1 MDLTKEEWDRE
12 FEQRSKMGVWGGA
25 LRPIA
30 TNVDLEPVLK
40 FKDEQYKT
48 NQESTVL
55 SNLGTVAGN
64 VLKGAGRG
72 VLGAAK
78 AAIDYNIEQHK
89 KADPNYRPYNDFAT
103 DASDTLQSGVNAL
116 ERTEIKTDSATEKLA
131 YDLLEGAGQLAVQ
144 IALASATGGTT
155 AAAYMATITAGDQ
168 YLELR
173 KQGVDAERAAQA
185 GLINA
190 PMQLALEK
198 IGIGKI
204 MNKLPKGSPLRK
216 RMTDI
221 LVTGI
226 TEGVTEGLQEIPEQ
240 LTNIWAKDK
249 NADVSSVAKAW
260 QGDWQENVKE
270 IGYSGLIGG
279 ILGGGAKGAM
289 HIVDANVRN
298 YVQAKVND
306 AQKEFIA
313 QNIEQIKKNGI
324 NPNDAAVYINAN
336 SDNGTITVEAKDVQ
350 GYMQTATPEKIAKE
364 LGVTVDEVNKAAA
377 AGQDIDINIGN
388 FTAACSTN
396 EGLFEA
402 TKDGMLFNANGELSS
417 RDLAMQG
424 EIARES
430 TLSEREAVEL
440 DNEIEAIVKS
450 AKEAGV
456 AEKQAEDLGLIIE
469 SRAMIANP
477 ENPAEWLRKN
487 KLRFENAGKAG
498 KNKGGWLQ
506 SVGEH
511 AKSANKEQ
519 LKAAKEMAAN
529 GADEKEIYK
538 KTGWHRGVDGKWR
551 FEIPDN
557 IDGIDIDVLQSQG
570 DEGISL
576 QDLYHNDALFAAYPE
591 LKNVNIFKETMEGNI
606 LGYANGNEN
615 KIALRK
621 EIVEIRALKNFADFM
636 GRVKSDIESSNVEDK
651 EAIVSLIDKAVANP
665 SAVTDADIKT
675 ISSAISDQFYND
687 NIKSIDLDSLLFG
700 AEPGDEAPETKAKE
714 TFDYI
719 KNYVENIEQSRNKL
733 KRKFGEVLTHEIQ
746 HIIQAQEGF
755 AKGGNQRSVRKNLD
769 EAGVGYNPE
778 LKDLDLYWNLA
789 GEQEARRTGTLA
801 QMQSEM
807 RRLKEQESPDAKKIE
822 ELQNKIDELVLGTND
837 KDSAIVYFGD
847 KPVVSYSEEGTVEK
861 GQVAP
866 QDDGS
871 YIVSLFK
878 GADASTVIHETG
890 HYFVDTLVEEA
901 LANPDNKQLN
911 NDARILLEYA
921 GTNLEAWRNG
931 DVDSKRPAHEI
942 LANAFETY
950 IMDGKA
956 PSTKLRKALSRFSN
970 WLKNI
975 YSRIMRSEY
984 AKDINDDVRGV
995 FDRMLAPQEEIDAMA
1010 KMEGHFQSL
1019 PKELTGKLSD
1029 ASKESLKTKIL
1040 KAREKAVDILT
1051 KKYMENFSAERREAI
1066 KKYKEEV
1073 TPAVR
1078 EEVEKIQAI
1087 QAKEAVAEAFGK
1099 QREKG
1104 KESYFSKANPVT
1116 VARKY
1121 KHAIGSVLPN
1131 YADELKW
1138 VQQDIE
1144 HMIGDTAMALESDVQ
1159 DYKDLQ
1165 PYWVDAKTKEVVD
1178 VSNMDNKELL
1188 EKEKAGTLE
1197 KHTADT
1203 EHGWISIFKKENG
1216 RVPNKADI
1224 EKLAV
1229 DYECGIDTYNMGAE
1243 VNLPP
1248 LKAEQQSVYDDNK
1261 KKLDNLLKQR
1271 EELKTNKDLKYLV
1284 DMAKRSAL
1292 SDEERTV
1299 FDVVADKLGYDSG
1312 DAMATAI
1319 LKAPTKER
1327 LVRERVNDLVHEKF
1341 PDYAQDR
1348 KLAEKLTREA
1358 IYNEESAELLALENV
1373 IIQDALLKEAG
1384 KDRAKKYS
1392 QIEAKI
1398 MKNSAEIM
1406 AEETIRSMNIGEAVR
1421 SRRFMIAERRAAA
1434 NAKKAAKKGNI
1445 EEALQFK
1452 RQQLLNHA
1460 LARKSVQLAKEFA
1473 AAQRFVKKQLR
1484 IKKTKANWE
1493 NEKHFVQ
1500 TCALLERMGL
1510 TRKDYDP
1517 SVRTQT
1523 LREYVEEMKTNM
1535 SEDGDESFVTIDIAD
1550 WLLDENIRLENAG
1563 ALNIDQFRDVVNALK
1578 NIRAVAKQERK
1589 MNVIAAQQKTE
1600 DVENLLLQQLDE
1612 MEDVY
1617 NPRVGQDERKGFLK
1631 RTADKVRIYRESSYS
1646 ADSMYLALDG
1656 WKDGGVFQKMI
1667 YSTINVAAN
1676 KRYVLTQKYQ
1686 TDYAEAYN
1694 KWCPDNATK
1703 KKYSEFV
1710 AYEELGDG
1718 TEGSTGSID
1727 RHTMVSMLAN
1737 FGSKSNIER
1746 LCETPPIGLENC
1758 QLWVKESD
1766 MISRK
1771 EALAMTRDNIANF
1784 LSKHITKEDIEF
1796 AQARINAAS
1805 QFWEALQQV
1814 EINTRGFSPKKV
1826 DAESTLFKLADGTE
1840 VLFEGGYLPLRK
1852 DTRLASVSGQEED
1865 GPLNQNERQGRNYYT
1880 NTGSSKSRTH
1890 AKYAVSLA
1898 PGAEMKAVEDT
1909 INDICFREIAIDL
1922 RKILRNKDI
1931 MEAMTR
1937 KMGQNFVK
1945 LFKEHIEAS
1954 INPDSMLN
1962 TAVAEDLL
1970 SKAADW
1976 LRRAAVATSIM
1987 GSLKIS
1993 IQNYSNIVLYG
2004 NSVDGFT
2011 HADTLVALFNG
2022 VKNFNNWNDI
2032 NEVCNK
2038 SAFMR
2043 ERMETVDFTMRE
2055 IKNRND
2061 LSTIEKEAARW
2072 GGNMLAYTDMMTA
2085 KPVFY
2090 HAYCKKVHEGA
2101 TEQEAIDFAETV
2113 VRRTLGSSRVH
2124 DVSSMQR
2131 GSSMMRLFVM
2141 FQGFFN
2147 TQFNQWER
2155 EAHVVANKWR
2165 AGQKKD
2171 AIMRVTSFA
2180 ASKWFLCCVLN
2191 IALGFENPFKDED
2204 DDDEKLSKLNQEL
2217 LKYPL
2222 SLGGWVGGFANAG
2235 MQYALGINK
2244 NNYSITPSENIL
2256 KTLLGSFNHAGKVMR
2271 GEKEVFTQETAEVTA
2286 NTAAVL
2292 FKMPKAPFTII
2303 FNMVDIANDEM
2314 DFELRDLLG
2323 RRPKAER
2330 KHEY

>member
-168 YLELR
+168 YLDLR

-204 MNKLPKGSPLRK
+204 MNKLPKDSPLRK

-249 NADVSSVAKAW
+249 NADVASVAKAW

-469 SRAMIANP
+469 SRAMVANP
-477 ENPAEWLRKN
+477 SNPAEWLKKN
-487 KLRFENAGKAG
+487 RLRFQNAGKVNSG
-498 KNKGGWLQ
+498 MGWLQ
-506 SVGEH
+506 TSKNTVYPKLGEETLH
-511 AKSANKEQ
+511 EDIAAWERIIDNKDKLNINRNIRIMNTPISFELAGIERLPIKINPKRFSHILGKHKDGMTDKQ
-519 LKAAKEMAAN
+519 LKALPKALTDPLFIAQSKNNLLVALDLPDKN
-529 GADEKEIYK
+529 GTSVISFFSISKKEINQKTAHFLLTAYGKDSAYGGNSGNVGTDYK
-538 KTGWHRGVDGKWR
+538 WFLDNFINKPERIKYINKEKTAQWLATGGLKVPKSYGDHRR
-551 FEIPDN
+551 FLDSSIATER
-557 IDGIDIDVLQSQG
+557 
-570 DEGISL
+570 
-576 QDLYHNDALFAAYPE
+576 DLVKRKLEYPE
-591 LKNVNIFKETMEGNI
+591 LYQKQGEKTKGAI
-606 LGYANGNEN
+606 L
-615 KIALRK
+615 
-621 EIVEIRALKNFADFM
+621 
-636 GRVKSDIESSNVEDK
+636 
-651 EAIVSLIDKAVANP
+651 P
-665 SAVTDADIKT
+665 
-675 ISSAISDQFYND
+675 
-687 NIKSIDLDSLLFG
+687 
-700 AEPGDEAPETKAKE
+700 
-714 TFDYI
+714 
-719 KNYVENIEQSRNKL
+719 
-733 KRKFGEVLTHEIQ
+733 
-746 HIIQAQEGF
+746 
-755 AKGGNQRSVRKNLD
+755 
-769 EAGVGYNPE
+769 
-778 LKDLDLYWNLA
+778 
-789 GEQEARRTGTLA
+789 
-801 QMQSEM
+801 
-807 RRLKEQESPDAKKIE
+807 
-822 ELQNKIDELVLGTND
+822 
-837 KDSAIVYFGD
+837 
-847 KPVVSYSEEGTVEK
+847 
-861 GQVAP
+861 QV
-866 QDDGS
+866 DGS
-871 YIVSLFK
+871 YIISLFK
-878 GADASTVIHETG
+878 HADASTVIHETG

-950 IMDGKA
+950 VMDGKA

-1019 PKELTGKLSD
+1019 PKEITGKLSD

-1319 LKAPTKER
+1319 LKAPMKER

-1600 DVENLLLQQLDE
+1600 DVENLLLQQLNE

-1766 MISRK
+1766 MISRE

-2061 LSTIEKEAARW
+2061 LSAIEKEAARW

-2235 MQYALGINK
+2235 MQYALGISK

-2256 KTLLGSFNHAGKVMR
+2256 KILLGSFNHAGKVMR
-2271 GEKEVFTQETAEVTA
+2271 GEEEVFAQETAEVTA

-2292 FKMPKAPFTII
+2292 FKMPKAPFNII

>member
-55 SNLGTVAGN
+55 SNIGTVAGN

-168 YLELR
+168 YLDLR

-204 MNKLPKGSPLRK
+204 MNKLPEGSPLRK

-324 NPNDAAVYINAN
+324 DPNDAAVYINAN

-350 GYMQTATPEKIAKE
+350 GYMQTANPEKIAKE

-440 DNEIEAIVKS
+440 DNEIETIVKS

-469 SRAMIANP
+469 SRAMVANP
-477 ENPAEWLRKN
+477 SNPAEWLKKN
-487 KLRFENAGKAG
+487 RLRFENAGKKPA
-498 KNKGGWLQ
+498 NNGWLQ
-506 SVGEH
+506 
-511 AKSANKEQ
+511 
-519 LKAAKEMAAN
+519 AAAFVNEYKNTESFM
-529 GADEKEIYK
+529 KEIASLDKNEFNKRSYK
-538 KTGWHRGVDGKWR
+538 YKHKNGGTYEVLSTNFGHVKNGTHNLTPEQWDDILTNLDDINSIEEARISDAKGLHGGTIVFQKVKGTLGTYGVITEYSTSGRVFVTTAGMDGG
-551 FEIPDN
+551 P
-557 IDGIDIDVLQSQG
+557 
-570 DEGISL
+570 
-576 QDLYHNDALFAAYPE
+576 
-591 LKNVNIFKETMEGNI
+591 NVNVNNWAKKVRGSQI
-606 LGYANGNEN
+606 LQQ
-615 KIALRK
+615 K
-621 EIVEIRALKNFADFM
+621 ALKLTA
-636 GRVKSDIESSNVEDK
+636 GKVGQSSYTKILQERLGIVKR
-651 EAIVSLIDKAVANP
+651 
-665 SAVTDADIKT
+665 
-675 ISSAISDQFYND
+675 FY
-687 NIKSIDLDSLLFG
+687 KQL
-700 AEPGDEAPETKAKE
+700 
-714 TFDYI
+714 
-719 KNYVENIEQSRNKL
+719 
-733 KRKFGEVLTHEIQ
+733 
-746 HIIQAQEGF
+746 
-755 AKGGNQRSVRKNLD
+755 
-769 EAGVGYNPE
+769 
-778 LKDLDLYWNLA
+778 
-789 GEQEARRTGTLA
+789 
-801 QMQSEM
+801 
-807 RRLKEQESPDAKKIE
+807 
-822 ELQNKIDELVLGTND
+822 
-837 KDSAIVYFGD
+837 
-847 KPVVSYSEEGTVEK
+847 EK
-861 GQVAP
+861 GQIAP
-866 QDDGS
+866 QVDGS
-871 YIVSLFK
+871 YIISLFK
-878 GADASTVIHETG
+878 HADASTVIHETG

-1019 PKELTGKLSD
+1019 PKEITGKLSD

-1051 KKYMENFSAERREAI
+1051 KKYMENFRTERREAI

-1078 EEVEKIQAI
+1078 ENVEQIQAI

-1099 QREKG
+1099 QSEKG
-1104 KESYFSKANPVT
+1104 KEPYFSKANPVT

-1460 LARKSVQLAKEFA
+1460 LTRKSVQLAKEFA

-1600 DVENLLLQQLDE
+1600 DVENLLLQQLNE

-1758 QLWVKESD
+1758 QLWVKEND
-1766 MISRK
+1766 MISRE

-2011 HADTLVALFNG
+2011 HADALVALFNG

-2256 KTLLGSFNHAGKVMR
+2256 KILLGSFTHAGKVMR
-2271 GEKEVFTQETAEVTA
+2271 GEEEVFAQETAEVTA

-2292 FKMPKAPFTII
+2292 FKMPKAPFNII

>member
-168 YLELR
+168 YLDLR
-173 KQGVDAERAAQA
+173 KQGVDAERATQA

-204 MNKLPKGSPLRK
+204 MNKLPKDSPLRK

-249 NADVSSVAKAW
+249 NADVASVAKAW

-324 NPNDAAVYINAN
+324 DPNDAAVYINAN

-350 GYMQTATPEKIAKE
+350 GYMQTANPEKIAKE

-440 DNEIEAIVKS
+440 DNEIETIVKS

-469 SRAMIANP
+469 SRAMVANP
-477 ENPAEWLRKN
+477 SNPAEWLKKN
-487 KLRFENAGKAG
+487 RLRFENAGKKPA
-498 KNKGGWLQ
+498 NNGWLQ
-506 SVGEH
+506 
-511 AKSANKEQ
+511 
-519 LKAAKEMAAN
+519 AAAFVNEYKNTESFM
-529 GADEKEIYK
+529 KEIASLDKNEFNKRSYK
-538 KTGWHRGVDGKWR
+538 YKHKNGGTYEVLSTNFGHVKNGTHNLTPEQWDDILTNLDDINSIEEARISDAKGLHGGTIVFQKVKGTLGTYGVITEYSTSGRVFVTTAGMDGG
-551 FEIPDN
+551 P
-557 IDGIDIDVLQSQG
+557 
-570 DEGISL
+570 
-576 QDLYHNDALFAAYPE
+576 
-591 LKNVNIFKETMEGNI
+591 NVNVNNWAKKVRGSQI
-606 LGYANGNEN
+606 LQQ
-615 KIALRK
+615 K
-621 EIVEIRALKNFADFM
+621 ALKLTA
-636 GRVKSDIESSNVEDK
+636 GKVGQSSYTKILQERLGIVKR
-651 EAIVSLIDKAVANP
+651 
-665 SAVTDADIKT
+665 
-675 ISSAISDQFYND
+675 FY
-687 NIKSIDLDSLLFG
+687 KQL
-700 AEPGDEAPETKAKE
+700 
-714 TFDYI
+714 
-719 KNYVENIEQSRNKL
+719 
-733 KRKFGEVLTHEIQ
+733 
-746 HIIQAQEGF
+746 
-755 AKGGNQRSVRKNLD
+755 
-769 EAGVGYNPE
+769 
-778 LKDLDLYWNLA
+778 
-789 GEQEARRTGTLA
+789 
-801 QMQSEM
+801 
-807 RRLKEQESPDAKKIE
+807 
-822 ELQNKIDELVLGTND
+822 
-837 KDSAIVYFGD
+837 
-847 KPVVSYSEEGTVEK
+847 EK
-861 GQVAP
+861 GQIAP
-866 QDDGS
+866 QVDGS
-871 YIVSLFK
+871 YIISLFK
-878 GADASTVIHETG
+878 HADASTVIHETG

-950 IMDGKA
+950 VMDGKA

-1019 PKELTGKLSD
+1019 PKEITGKLSD

-1051 KKYMENFSAERREAI
+1051 KKYMENFRTERREAI

-1078 EEVEKIQAI
+1078 ENVEQIQAI

-1099 QREKG
+1099 QSEKG
-1104 KESYFSKANPVT
+1104 KEPYFSKANPVT

-1243 VNLPP
+1243 VDLPP

-1284 DMAKRSAL
+1284 DMAKLSAL

-1523 LREYVEEMKTNM
+1523 LREYVEEMKANM

-1578 NIRAVAKQERK
+1578 NLRAVAKQERK

-1600 DVENLLLQQLDE
+1600 DVENLLLQQLNE

-1758 QLWVKESD
+1758 QLWVKEND
-1766 MISRK
+1766 MISRE

-1954 INPDSMLN
+1954 IDPDSMLN

-1970 SKAADW
+1970 SKTADW

-2235 MQYALGINK
+2235 MQYALGISK

-2256 KTLLGSFNHAGKVMR
+2256 KILLDSFNHAGKVMR
-2271 GEKEVFTQETAEVTA
+2271 GEEEVFAQETAEVTA

-2292 FKMPKAPFTII
+2292 FKMPKAPFNII

>member
-168 YLELR
+168 YLDLR

-204 MNKLPKGSPLRK
+204 MNKLPEGSPLRK

-324 NPNDAAVYINAN
+324 DPNDAAVYINAN

-350 GYMQTATPEKIAKE
+350 GYMQTANPEKIAKE

-469 SRAMIANP
+469 SRAMVANP
-477 ENPAEWLRKN
+477 SNPAEWLKKN
-487 KLRFENAGKAG
+487 RLRFENAGKKPA
-498 KNKGGWLQ
+498 NNGWLQ
-506 SVGEH
+506 
-511 AKSANKEQ
+511 
-519 LKAAKEMAAN
+519 AAAFVNEYKNTESFM
-529 GADEKEIYK
+529 KEIASLDKNEFNKRSYK
-538 KTGWHRGVDGKWR
+538 YKHKNGGTYEVLSTNFGHVKNGTHNLTPEQWDDILTNLDDINSIEEARISDAKGLHGGTIVFQKVKGTLGTYGVITEYSTSGRVFVTTAGMDGG
-551 FEIPDN
+551 P
-557 IDGIDIDVLQSQG
+557 
-570 DEGISL
+570 
-576 QDLYHNDALFAAYPE
+576 
-591 LKNVNIFKETMEGNI
+591 NVNVNNWAKKVRGSQI
-606 LGYANGNEN
+606 LQQ
-615 KIALRK
+615 K
-621 EIVEIRALKNFADFM
+621 ALKLTA
-636 GRVKSDIESSNVEDK
+636 GKVGQSSYTKILQERLGIVKR
-651 EAIVSLIDKAVANP
+651 
-665 SAVTDADIKT
+665 
-675 ISSAISDQFYND
+675 FY
-687 NIKSIDLDSLLFG
+687 KQL
-700 AEPGDEAPETKAKE
+700 
-714 TFDYI
+714 
-719 KNYVENIEQSRNKL
+719 
-733 KRKFGEVLTHEIQ
+733 
-746 HIIQAQEGF
+746 
-755 AKGGNQRSVRKNLD
+755 
-769 EAGVGYNPE
+769 
-778 LKDLDLYWNLA
+778 
-789 GEQEARRTGTLA
+789 
-801 QMQSEM
+801 
-807 RRLKEQESPDAKKIE
+807 
-822 ELQNKIDELVLGTND
+822 
-837 KDSAIVYFGD
+837 
-847 KPVVSYSEEGTVEK
+847 EK
-861 GQVAP
+861 GQIAP
-866 QDDGS
+866 QVDGS
-871 YIVSLFK
+871 YIISLFK
-878 GADASTVIHETG
+878 HADASTVIHETG

-1019 PKELTGKLSD
+1019 PKEITGKLSD

-1144 HMIGDTAMALESDVQ
+1144 HMIGDTAMALESEVQ

-1243 VNLPP
+1243 IDLPP

-1271 EELKTNKDLKYLV
+1271 KELKTNKDLKYLV

-1460 LARKSVQLAKEFA
+1460 LTRKSVQLAKEFA

-2061 LSTIEKEAARW
+2061 LSAIEKEAARW

-2222 SLGGWVGGFANAG
+2222 SLGGWAGGFANAG

-2256 KTLLGSFNHAGKVMR
+2256 KILLGSFTHAGKVIR
-2271 GEKEVFTQETAEVTA
+2271 GEEEVFAQETAEVTA

-2292 FKMPKAPFTII
+2292 FKMPKAPFNII

>member
-168 YLELR
+168 YLDLR

-204 MNKLPKGSPLRK
+204 MNKLPKDSPLRK

-440 DNEIEAIVKS
+440 DNEIETIVKS

-469 SRAMIANP
+469 SRAMVANP
-477 ENPAEWLRKN
+477 SNPAEWLKKN
-487 KLRFENAGKAG
+487 RLRFENAGKKPA
-498 KNKGGWLQ
+498 NNGWLQ
-506 SVGEH
+506 
-511 AKSANKEQ
+511 
-519 LKAAKEMAAN
+519 AAAFVNEYKNTESFM
-529 GADEKEIYK
+529 KEIASLDKNEFNKRSYK
-538 KTGWHRGVDGKWR
+538 YKHKNGGTYEVLSTNFGHVKNGTHNLTPEQWDDILTNLDDINSIEEARISDAKGLHGGTIVFQKVKGTLGTYGVITEYSTSGRVFVTTAGMDGG
-551 FEIPDN
+551 P
-557 IDGIDIDVLQSQG
+557 
-570 DEGISL
+570 
-576 QDLYHNDALFAAYPE
+576 
-591 LKNVNIFKETMEGNI
+591 NVNINNWAKKVRGSQI
-606 LGYANGNEN
+606 LQQ
-615 KIALRK
+615 K
-621 EIVEIRALKNFADFM
+621 ALKLTA
-636 GRVKSDIESSNVEDK
+636 GKVGQSSYTKILQERLGIVKR
-651 EAIVSLIDKAVANP
+651 
-665 SAVTDADIKT
+665 
-675 ISSAISDQFYND
+675 FY
-687 NIKSIDLDSLLFG
+687 KQL
-700 AEPGDEAPETKAKE
+700 
-714 TFDYI
+714 
-719 KNYVENIEQSRNKL
+719 
-733 KRKFGEVLTHEIQ
+733 
-746 HIIQAQEGF
+746 
-755 AKGGNQRSVRKNLD
+755 
-769 EAGVGYNPE
+769 
-778 LKDLDLYWNLA
+778 
-789 GEQEARRTGTLA
+789 
-801 QMQSEM
+801 
-807 RRLKEQESPDAKKIE
+807 
-822 ELQNKIDELVLGTND
+822 
-837 KDSAIVYFGD
+837 
-847 KPVVSYSEEGTVEK
+847 EK
-861 GQVAP
+861 GQIAP
-866 QDDGS
+866 QVDGS
-871 YIVSLFK
+871 YIISLFK
-878 GADASTVIHETG
+878 HADASTVIHETG

-950 IMDGKA
+950 VMDGKA

-1019 PKELTGKLSD
+1019 PKEITGKLSD

-1051 KKYMENFSAERREAI
+1051 KKYMENFRAERREAI

-1078 EEVEKIQAI
+1078 ENVEQIQAI

-1243 VNLPP
+1243 VDLPP

-1452 RQQLLNHA
+1452 RQQLFNHA

-1523 LREYVEEMKTNM
+1523 LREYVEEMKANM

-1600 DVENLLLQQLDE
+1600 DVENLLLQQLNE

-2256 KTLLGSFNHAGKVMR
+2256 KILLGSFNHAGKVMR
-2271 GEKEVFTQETAEVTA
+2271 GEEEVFAQETAEVTA

-2292 FKMPKAPFTII
+2292 FKMPKAPFNII

>member
-249 NADVSSVAKAW
+249 NADVASVAKAW

-324 NPNDAAVYINAN
+324 DPNDAAVYINAN

-440 DNEIEAIVKS
+440 DNEIETIVKS

-469 SRAMIANP
+469 SRAMVANP
-477 ENPAEWLRKN
+477 SNPAEWLKKN
-487 KLRFENAGKAG
+487 RLRFENAGKKPA
-498 KNKGGWLQ
+498 NNGWLQ
-506 SVGEH
+506 
-511 AKSANKEQ
+511 
-519 LKAAKEMAAN
+519 AAAFVNEYKNTESFM
-529 GADEKEIYK
+529 KEIASLDKNEFNKRSYK
-538 KTGWHRGVDGKWR
+538 YKHKNGGTYEVLSTNFGHVKNGTHNLTPEQWDDILTNLDDINSIEEARISDAKGLHGGTIVFQKVKGTLGTYGVITEYSTSGRVFVTTAGMDGG
-551 FEIPDN
+551 P
-557 IDGIDIDVLQSQG
+557 
-570 DEGISL
+570 
-576 QDLYHNDALFAAYPE
+576 
-591 LKNVNIFKETMEGNI
+591 NVNVNNWAKKVRGSQI
-606 LGYANGNEN
+606 LQQ
-615 KIALRK
+615 K
-621 EIVEIRALKNFADFM
+621 ALKLTA
-636 GRVKSDIESSNVEDK
+636 GKVGQSSYTKILQERLGIVKR
-651 EAIVSLIDKAVANP
+651 
-665 SAVTDADIKT
+665 
-675 ISSAISDQFYND
+675 FY
-687 NIKSIDLDSLLFG
+687 KQL
-700 AEPGDEAPETKAKE
+700 
-714 TFDYI
+714 
-719 KNYVENIEQSRNKL
+719 
-733 KRKFGEVLTHEIQ
+733 
-746 HIIQAQEGF
+746 
-755 AKGGNQRSVRKNLD
+755 
-769 EAGVGYNPE
+769 
-778 LKDLDLYWNLA
+778 
-789 GEQEARRTGTLA
+789 
-801 QMQSEM
+801 
-807 RRLKEQESPDAKKIE
+807 
-822 ELQNKIDELVLGTND
+822 
-837 KDSAIVYFGD
+837 
-847 KPVVSYSEEGTVEK
+847 EK
-861 GQVAP
+861 GQIAP
-866 QDDGS
+866 QVDGS
-871 YIVSLFK
+871 YIISLFK
-878 GADASTVIHETG
+878 HADASTVIHEMG

-1019 PKELTGKLSD
+1019 PKEITGKLSD

-1144 HMIGDTAMALESDVQ
+1144 HMIGDTAMALESEVQ

-1243 VNLPP
+1243 VDLPP

-1271 EELKTNKDLKYLV
+1271 KELKTNKDLKYLV

-1970 SKAADW
+1970 SKTADW

-2256 KTLLGSFNHAGKVMR
+2256 KILLGSFNHAGKVMR
-2271 GEKEVFTQETAEVTA
+2271 GEEEVFAQEMAEVTA

-2292 FKMPKAPFTII
+2292 FKMPKAPFNII

>member
-168 YLELR
+168 YLDLR
-173 KQGVDAERAAQA
+173 KQGVDAERATQA

-204 MNKLPKGSPLRK
+204 MNKLPKDSPLRK

-249 NADVSSVAKAW
+249 NADVASVAKAW

-324 NPNDAAVYINAN
+324 DPNDAAVYINAN

-350 GYMQTATPEKIAKE
+350 GYMQTANPEKIAKE

-440 DNEIEAIVKS
+440 DNEIETIVKS

-469 SRAMIANP
+469 SRAMVANP
-477 ENPAEWLRKN
+477 SNPAEWLKKN
-487 KLRFENAGKAG
+487 RLRFENAGKKPA
-498 KNKGGWLQ
+498 NNGWLQ
-506 SVGEH
+506 
-511 AKSANKEQ
+511 
-519 LKAAKEMAAN
+519 AAAFVNEYKNTESFM
-529 GADEKEIYK
+529 KEIASLDKNEFNKRSYK
-538 KTGWHRGVDGKWR
+538 YKHKNGGTYEVLSTNFGHVKNGTHNLTPEQWDDILTNLDDINSIEEARISDAKGLHGGTIVFQKVKGTLGTYGVITEYSTSGRVFVTTAGMDGG
-551 FEIPDN
+551 P
-557 IDGIDIDVLQSQG
+557 
-570 DEGISL
+570 
-576 QDLYHNDALFAAYPE
+576 
-591 LKNVNIFKETMEGNI
+591 NVNVNNWAKKVRGSQI
-606 LGYANGNEN
+606 LQQ
-615 KIALRK
+615 K
-621 EIVEIRALKNFADFM
+621 ALKLTA
-636 GRVKSDIESSNVEDK
+636 GKVGQSSYTKILQERLGIVKR
-651 EAIVSLIDKAVANP
+651 
-665 SAVTDADIKT
+665 
-675 ISSAISDQFYND
+675 FY
-687 NIKSIDLDSLLFG
+687 KQL
-700 AEPGDEAPETKAKE
+700 
-714 TFDYI
+714 
-719 KNYVENIEQSRNKL
+719 
-733 KRKFGEVLTHEIQ
+733 
-746 HIIQAQEGF
+746 
-755 AKGGNQRSVRKNLD
+755 
-769 EAGVGYNPE
+769 
-778 LKDLDLYWNLA
+778 
-789 GEQEARRTGTLA
+789 
-801 QMQSEM
+801 
-807 RRLKEQESPDAKKIE
+807 
-822 ELQNKIDELVLGTND
+822 
-837 KDSAIVYFGD
+837 
-847 KPVVSYSEEGTVEK
+847 EK
-861 GQVAP
+861 GQIAP
-866 QDDGS
+866 QVDGS
-871 YIVSLFK
+871 YIISLFK
-878 GADASTVIHETG
+878 HADASTVIHETG

-1019 PKELTGKLSD
+1019 PKEITGKLSD

-1051 KKYMENFSAERREAI
+1051 KKYMENFRTERRETI

-1078 EEVEKIQAI
+1078 ENVEQIQAI

-1099 QREKG
+1099 QSEKG
-1104 KESYFSKANPVT
+1104 KEPYFSKANPVT

-1243 VNLPP
+1243 VDLPP

-1319 LKAPTKER
+1319 LKAPMKER

-1523 LREYVEEMKTNM
+1523 LREYVEEMKANM

-1600 DVENLLLQQLDE
+1600 DVENLLLQQLNE

-1758 QLWVKESD
+1758 QLWVKEND
-1766 MISRK
+1766 MISRE

-2235 MQYALGINK
+2235 MQYALGISK

-2256 KTLLGSFNHAGKVMR
+2256 KILLGSFNHAGKVMR
-2271 GEKEVFTQETAEVTA
+2271 GEEEVFAQETAEVTA

-2292 FKMPKAPFTII
+2292 FKMPKAPFNII

-2323 RRPKAER
+2323 RRPKTER

>member
-168 YLELR
+168 YLDLR
-173 KQGVDAERAAQA
+173 KQGVDAERATQA

-204 MNKLPKGSPLRK
+204 MNKLPKDSPLRK

-249 NADVSSVAKAW
+249 NADVASVAKAW

-324 NPNDAAVYINAN
+324 DPNDAAVYINAN

-350 GYMQTATPEKIAKE
+350 GYMQTANPEKIAKE

-440 DNEIEAIVKS
+440 DNEIETIVKS

-469 SRAMIANP
+469 SRAMVANP
-477 ENPAEWLRKN
+477 SNPAEWLKKN
-487 KLRFENAGKAG
+487 RLRFENAGKKPA
-498 KNKGGWLQ
+498 NNGWLQ
-506 SVGEH
+506 
-511 AKSANKEQ
+511 
-519 LKAAKEMAAN
+519 AAAFVNEYKNTESFM
-529 GADEKEIYK
+529 KEIASLDKNEFNKRSYK
-538 KTGWHRGVDGKWR
+538 YKHKNGGTYEVLSTNFGHVKNGTHNLTPEQWDDILTNLDDINSIEEARISDAKGLHGGTIVFQKVKGTLGTYGVITEYSTSGRVFVTTAGMDGG
-551 FEIPDN
+551 P
-557 IDGIDIDVLQSQG
+557 
-570 DEGISL
+570 
-576 QDLYHNDALFAAYPE
+576 
-591 LKNVNIFKETMEGNI
+591 NVNVNNWAKKVRGSQI
-606 LGYANGNEN
+606 LQQ
-615 KIALRK
+615 K
-621 EIVEIRALKNFADFM
+621 ALKLTA
-636 GRVKSDIESSNVEDK
+636 GKVGQSSYTKILQERLGIVKR
-651 EAIVSLIDKAVANP
+651 
-665 SAVTDADIKT
+665 
-675 ISSAISDQFYND
+675 FY
-687 NIKSIDLDSLLFG
+687 KQL
-700 AEPGDEAPETKAKE
+700 
-714 TFDYI
+714 
-719 KNYVENIEQSRNKL
+719 
-733 KRKFGEVLTHEIQ
+733 
-746 HIIQAQEGF
+746 
-755 AKGGNQRSVRKNLD
+755 
-769 EAGVGYNPE
+769 
-778 LKDLDLYWNLA
+778 
-789 GEQEARRTGTLA
+789 
-801 QMQSEM
+801 
-807 RRLKEQESPDAKKIE
+807 
-822 ELQNKIDELVLGTND
+822 
-837 KDSAIVYFGD
+837 
-847 KPVVSYSEEGTVEK
+847 EK
-861 GQVAP
+861 GQIAP
-866 QDDGS
+866 QVDGS
-871 YIVSLFK
+871 YIISLFK
-878 GADASTVIHETG
+878 HADASTVIHETG

-1019 PKELTGKLSD
+1019 PKEITGKLSD

-1051 KKYMENFSAERREAI
+1051 KKYMENFRTERRETI

-1078 EEVEKIQAI
+1078 ENVEQIQAI

-1099 QREKG
+1099 QSEKG
-1104 KESYFSKANPVT
+1104 KEPYFSKANPVT

-1121 KHAIGSVLPN
+1121 KHTIGSVLPN

-1319 LKAPTKER
+1319 LKAPMKER

-1600 DVENLLLQQLDE
+1600 DVENLLLQQLNE

-1766 MISRK
+1766 MISRE
-1771 EALAMTRDNIANF
+1771 EALATTRDNIANF

-2061 LSTIEKEAARW
+2061 LSAIEKEAARW

-2235 MQYALGINK
+2235 MQYALGISK

-2256 KTLLGSFNHAGKVMR
+2256 KILLGSFNHAGKVMR
-2271 GEKEVFTQETAEVTA
+2271 GEEEVFAQETAEVTT
-2286 NTAAVL
+2286 NTATVL
-2292 FKMPKAPFTII
+2292 FKMPKAPFNII

>member
-168 YLELR
+168 YLDLR
-173 KQGVDAERAAQA
+173 KQGVDAERATQA

-204 MNKLPKGSPLRK
+204 MNKLPKDSPLRK

-324 NPNDAAVYINAN
+324 DPNDAAVYINAN

-350 GYMQTATPEKIAKE
+350 GYMQTANPEKIAKE

-440 DNEIEAIVKS
+440 DNEIETIVKS

-469 SRAMIANP
+469 SRAMVANP
-477 ENPAEWLRKN
+477 SNPAEWLKKN
-487 KLRFENAGKAG
+487 RLRFENAGKKSA
-498 KNKGGWLQ
+498 NNGWLQ
-506 SVGEH
+506 
-511 AKSANKEQ
+511 
-519 LKAAKEMAAN
+519 AAAFVNEYKNTESFM
-529 GADEKEIYK
+529 KEIASLDKNEFNKRSYK
-538 KTGWHRGVDGKWR
+538 YKHKNGGTYEVLSTNFGHVKNGTHNLTPEQWDDILTNLDDINSIEEARISDAKGLHGGTIVFQKVKGTLGTYGVITEYSTSGRVFVTTAGMDGG
-551 FEIPDN
+551 P
-557 IDGIDIDVLQSQG
+557 
-570 DEGISL
+570 
-576 QDLYHNDALFAAYPE
+576 
-591 LKNVNIFKETMEGNI
+591 NVNVNNWAKKVRGSQI
-606 LGYANGNEN
+606 LQQ
-615 KIALRK
+615 K
-621 EIVEIRALKNFADFM
+621 ALKLTA
-636 GRVKSDIESSNVEDK
+636 GKVGQSSYTKILQERLGIVKR
-651 EAIVSLIDKAVANP
+651 
-665 SAVTDADIKT
+665 
-675 ISSAISDQFYND
+675 FY
-687 NIKSIDLDSLLFG
+687 KQL
-700 AEPGDEAPETKAKE
+700 
-714 TFDYI
+714 
-719 KNYVENIEQSRNKL
+719 
-733 KRKFGEVLTHEIQ
+733 
-746 HIIQAQEGF
+746 
-755 AKGGNQRSVRKNLD
+755 
-769 EAGVGYNPE
+769 
-778 LKDLDLYWNLA
+778 
-789 GEQEARRTGTLA
+789 
-801 QMQSEM
+801 
-807 RRLKEQESPDAKKIE
+807 
-822 ELQNKIDELVLGTND
+822 
-837 KDSAIVYFGD
+837 
-847 KPVVSYSEEGTVEK
+847 EK
-861 GQVAP
+861 GQIAP
-866 QDDGS
+866 QVDGS
-871 YIVSLFK
+871 YIISLFK
-878 GADASTVIHETG
+878 HADASTVIHETG

-1019 PKELTGKLSD
+1019 PKEITGKLSD

-1051 KKYMENFSAERREAI
+1051 KKYMENFRAERREAI

-1078 EEVEKIQAI
+1078 ENVEQIQAI

-1099 QREKG
+1099 QSEKG
-1104 KESYFSKANPVT
+1104 KEPYFSKANPVT

-1248 LKAEQQSVYDDNK
+1248 LKAEQQSVYEDNK
-1261 KKLDNLLKQR
+1261 KKLDNLLQQR

-1319 LKAPTKER
+1319 LKAPMKER

-1766 MISRK
+1766 MISRE

-1970 SKAADW
+1970 SKTADW

-2256 KTLLGSFNHAGKVMR
+2256 KILLGSFTHAGKVMR
-2271 GEKEVFTQETAEVTA
+2271 GEEEVFAQETAEVTA

>member
-168 YLELR
+168 YLDLR

-204 MNKLPKGSPLRK
+204 MNKLPKDSPLRK

-249 NADVSSVAKAW
+249 NADVASVAKAW

-324 NPNDAAVYINAN
+324 DPNDAAVYINAN

-350 GYMQTATPEKIAKE
+350 GYMQTANPEKIAKE

-440 DNEIEAIVKS
+440 DNEIETIVKS

-469 SRAMIANP
+469 SRAMVANP
-477 ENPAEWLRKN
+477 SNPAEWLKKN
-487 KLRFENAGKAG
+487 RLRFENAGKKPA
-498 KNKGGWLQ
+498 NNGWLQ
-506 SVGEH
+506 
-511 AKSANKEQ
+511 
-519 LKAAKEMAAN
+519 AAAFVNEYKNTESFM
-529 GADEKEIYK
+529 KEIASLDKNEFNKRSYK
-538 KTGWHRGVDGKWR
+538 YKHKNGGTYEVLSTNFGHVKNGTHNLTPEQWDDILTNLDDINSIEEARISDAKGLHGGTIVFQKVKGTLGTYGVITEYSTSGRVFVTTAGMDGG
-551 FEIPDN
+551 P
-557 IDGIDIDVLQSQG
+557 
-570 DEGISL
+570 
-576 QDLYHNDALFAAYPE
+576 
-591 LKNVNIFKETMEGNI
+591 NVNVNNWAKKVRGSQI
-606 LGYANGNEN
+606 LQQ
-615 KIALRK
+615 K
-621 EIVEIRALKNFADFM
+621 ALKLTA
-636 GRVKSDIESSNVEDK
+636 GKVGQSSYTKILQERLGIVKR
-651 EAIVSLIDKAVANP
+651 
-665 SAVTDADIKT
+665 
-675 ISSAISDQFYND
+675 FY
-687 NIKSIDLDSLLFG
+687 KQL
-700 AEPGDEAPETKAKE
+700 
-714 TFDYI
+714 
-719 KNYVENIEQSRNKL
+719 
-733 KRKFGEVLTHEIQ
+733 
-746 HIIQAQEGF
+746 
-755 AKGGNQRSVRKNLD
+755 
-769 EAGVGYNPE
+769 
-778 LKDLDLYWNLA
+778 
-789 GEQEARRTGTLA
+789 
-801 QMQSEM
+801 
-807 RRLKEQESPDAKKIE
+807 
-822 ELQNKIDELVLGTND
+822 
-837 KDSAIVYFGD
+837 
-847 KPVVSYSEEGTVEK
+847 EK
-861 GQVAP
+861 GQIAP
-866 QDDGS
+866 QVDGS
-871 YIVSLFK
+871 YIISLFK
-878 GADASTVIHETG
+878 HADASTVIHETG

-1019 PKELTGKLSD
+1019 PKEITGKLSD

-1051 KKYMENFSAERREAI
+1051 KKYMENFNAERREAI

-1078 EEVEKIQAI
+1078 ENVEQIQAI

-1099 QREKG
+1099 QSEKG
-1104 KESYFSKANPVT
+1104 KEPYFSKANPVT

-1243 VNLPP
+1243 VDLPP

-1284 DMAKRSAL
+1284 DMAKRSAM

-1523 LREYVEEMKTNM
+1523 LREYVEEMKANM

-1600 DVENLLLQQLDE
+1600 DVENLLLQQLNE

-1970 SKAADW
+1970 SKTADW

-2204 DDDEKLSKLNQEL
+2204 DDEKLSKLNQEL

-2256 KTLLGSFNHAGKVMR
+2256 KILLGSFTHAGKVMR
-2271 GEKEVFTQETAEVTA
+2271 GEEEVFAQETAEVTA

>member
-48 NQESTVL
+48 NQESSVL

-116 ERTEIKTDSATEKLA
+116 ERTEIKTDSVTEKLA

-185 GLINA
+185 GLMNA

-249 NADVSSVAKAW
+249 NADVASVAKAW

-298 YVQAKVND
+298 YVQDKVNE

-324 NPNDAAVYINAN
+324 DPNDAAVYINAN

-456 AEKQAEDLGLIIE
+456 TEKQAEDLGLIIE
-469 SRAMIANP
+469 SRAMVANP
-477 ENPAEWLRKN
+477 SNPAEWLKKN
-487 KLRFENAGKAG
+487 RLRFENAGKKPA
-498 KNKGGWLQ
+498 NNGWLQ
-506 SVGEH
+506 
-511 AKSANKEQ
+511 
-519 LKAAKEMAAN
+519 AAAFVNEYKNTESFM
-529 GADEKEIYK
+529 KEIASLDKNEFNKRSYK
-538 KTGWHRGVDGKWR
+538 YKHKNGGTYEVLSSNFAHVKNGTHNLTPEQWDDILTNLDDINSIEEARISDAKGLHGGTIVFQKVKGTLGTYGVITEYSASGRVFVTTAGMDGG
-551 FEIPDN
+551 P
-557 IDGIDIDVLQSQG
+557 
-570 DEGISL
+570 
-576 QDLYHNDALFAAYPE
+576 
-591 LKNVNIFKETMEGNI
+591 NVNVNNWAKKVRGSQI
-606 LGYANGNEN
+606 LQQ
-615 KIALRK
+615 K
-621 EIVEIRALKNFADFM
+621 ALKLTA
-636 GRVKSDIESSNVEDK
+636 GKVGQSSYTKILQERLGIVKR
-651 EAIVSLIDKAVANP
+651 
-665 SAVTDADIKT
+665 
-675 ISSAISDQFYND
+675 FY
-687 NIKSIDLDSLLFG
+687 KQL
-700 AEPGDEAPETKAKE
+700 
-714 TFDYI
+714 
-719 KNYVENIEQSRNKL
+719 
-733 KRKFGEVLTHEIQ
+733 
-746 HIIQAQEGF
+746 
-755 AKGGNQRSVRKNLD
+755 
-769 EAGVGYNPE
+769 
-778 LKDLDLYWNLA
+778 
-789 GEQEARRTGTLA
+789 
-801 QMQSEM
+801 
-807 RRLKEQESPDAKKIE
+807 
-822 ELQNKIDELVLGTND
+822 
-837 KDSAIVYFGD
+837 
-847 KPVVSYSEEGTVEK
+847 EK
-861 GQVAP
+861 GQIAP
-866 QDDGS
+866 QVDGS
-871 YIVSLFK
+871 YIISLFK
-878 GADASTVIHETG
+878 HADASTVIHETG

-950 IMDGKA
+950 VMDGKA

-975 YSRIMRSEY
+975 YSRIMRSGY

-1019 PKELTGKLSD
+1019 PKEITGRLSD

-1078 EEVEKIQAI
+1078 ENVEQIQAI

-1138 VQQDIE
+1138 VQQDID
-1144 HMIGDTAMALESDVQ
+1144 HMIGDTAMTLESDVQ

-1203 EHGWISIFKKENG
+1203 EHGWISRFKKENG

-1243 VNLPP
+1243 VDLPP

-1292 SDEERTV
+1292 SEEERTV
-1299 FDVVADKLGYDSG
+1299 FDVVADQLGYDSG

-1327 LVRERVNDLVHEKF
+1327 LVRERVNNLVHEKF
-1341 PDYAQDR
+1341 PDYTQDR

-1384 KDRAKKYS
+1384 KDKAKKYS

-1517 SVRTQT
+1517 SVRTQS
-1523 LREYVEEMKTNM
+1523 LREYVEEMKANM

-1563 ALNIDQFRDVVNALK
+1563 ALTIDQFRDVVNALK

-1646 ADSMYLALDG
+1646 ADSMYLALDS
-1656 WKDGGVFQKMI
+1656 WKDGGVFQKTI
-1667 YSTINVAAN
+1667 YSAINAAAN

-1746 LCETPPIGLENC
+1746 LCETPPVGLENC

-1766 MISRK
+1766 LISRE

-1784 LSKHITKEDIEF
+1784 LSKHVTKEDIEF

-1852 DTRLASVSGQEED
+1852 DTRLASVSGKEDD

-1970 SKAADW
+1970 SKTADW

-1993 IQNYSNIVLYG
+1993 IQNYSNVVLYG

-2022 VKNFNNWNDI
+2022 VRNFNSWTDI

-2090 HAYCKKVHEGA
+2090 HAYCKKLHEGA

-2113 VRRTLGSSRVH
+2113 IRRTIGSSRVH

-2191 IALGFENPFKDED
+2191 IALGFENPFKDEE

-2256 KTLLGSFNHAGKVMR
+2256 KILLGSFNHAGKVMR
-2271 GEKEVFTQETAEVTA
+2271 GEKEVFAQETAEVTA
-2286 NTAAVL
+2286 NTGAVL
-2292 FKMPKAPFTII
+2292 FKMPKAPFNII

>member
-48 NQESTVL
+48 NQESSVL

-116 ERTEIKTDSATEKLA
+116 ERTEIKTDSVTEKLA

-185 GLINA
+185 GLMNA

-249 NADVSSVAKAW
+249 NADVASVAKAW

-298 YVQAKVND
+298 YVQDKVNE

-313 QNIEQIKKNGI
+313 QNIEQIKKNSI
-324 NPNDAAVYINAN
+324 DPNDAAVYINAN

-456 AEKQAEDLGLIIE
+456 TEKQAEDLGLILE
-469 SRAMIANP
+469 SRAMVANP
-477 ENPAEWLRKN
+477 SNPAEWLKKN
-487 KLRFENAGKAG
+487 RLRFENAGKKPA
-498 KNKGGWLQ
+498 NNGWLQ
-506 SVGEH
+506 
-511 AKSANKEQ
+511 
-519 LKAAKEMAAN
+519 AAAFVNEYKNTESFM
-529 GADEKEIYK
+529 KEIASLDKNEFNKRSYK
-538 KTGWHRGVDGKWR
+538 YKHKNGGTYEVLSSNFSHVKNGTHNLTPEQWDDILTNLDDINSIEEARISDAKGLHDGTIVFQKVKGTLGTYGVITEYSTSGRVFVTTAGMDGG
-551 FEIPDN
+551 P
-557 IDGIDIDVLQSQG
+557 
-570 DEGISL
+570 
-576 QDLYHNDALFAAYPE
+576 
-591 LKNVNIFKETMEGNI
+591 NVNVNNWAKKVRGSQI
-606 LGYANGNEN
+606 LQQ
-615 KIALRK
+615 K
-621 EIVEIRALKNFADFM
+621 ALKLTA
-636 GRVKSDIESSNVEDK
+636 GKVGQSSYTKILQERLGIVKR
-651 EAIVSLIDKAVANP
+651 
-665 SAVTDADIKT
+665 
-675 ISSAISDQFYND
+675 FY
-687 NIKSIDLDSLLFG
+687 KQL
-700 AEPGDEAPETKAKE
+700 
-714 TFDYI
+714 
-719 KNYVENIEQSRNKL
+719 
-733 KRKFGEVLTHEIQ
+733 
-746 HIIQAQEGF
+746 
-755 AKGGNQRSVRKNLD
+755 
-769 EAGVGYNPE
+769 
-778 LKDLDLYWNLA
+778 
-789 GEQEARRTGTLA
+789 
-801 QMQSEM
+801 
-807 RRLKEQESPDAKKIE
+807 
-822 ELQNKIDELVLGTND
+822 
-837 KDSAIVYFGD
+837 
-847 KPVVSYSEEGTVEK
+847 EK
-861 GQVAP
+861 GQIAP
-866 QDDGS
+866 QVDGS
-871 YIVSLFK
+871 YIISLFK
-878 GADASTVIHETG
+878 HADASTVIHETG

-921 GTNLEAWRNG
+921 GTNLEAWRSG

-950 IMDGKA
+950 VMDGKA

-1019 PKELTGKLSD
+1019 PKEITGKLSD
-1029 ASKESLKTKIL
+1029 ASKENLKTKIL

-1165 PYWVDAKTKEVVD
+1165 PYWVDAKTKEIVD
-1178 VSNMDNKELL
+1178 VCNMDNKELL

-1203 EHGWISIFKKENG
+1203 EHGWISRFKKENG

-1229 DYECGIDTYNMGAE
+1229 DYECGIDTYNMGTE
-1243 VNLPP
+1243 VDLPP

-1292 SDEERTV
+1292 SEEERTV
-1299 FDVVADKLGYDSG
+1299 FDVVADQLGYDSG

-1327 LVRERVNDLVHEKF
+1327 LVRERVNNLVHEKF
-1341 PDYAQDR
+1341 PDYTQDR

-1384 KDRAKKYS
+1384 KDKAKKYS

-1517 SVRTQT
+1517 SVRTQS
-1523 LREYVEEMKTNM
+1523 LREYVEEMKANM

-1600 DVENLLLQQLDE
+1600 DVENLLLQQLGE

-1766 MISRK
+1766 MISRE

-1852 DTRLASVSGQEED
+1852 DTRLASVSGKEDD

-1970 SKAADW
+1970 SKTADW
-1976 LRRAAVATSIM
+1976 LRRTAVATSIM

-1993 IQNYSNIVLYG
+1993 VQNYSNIVLYG

-2011 HADTLVALFNG
+2011 HADTLVALFDG
-2022 VKNFNNWNDI
+2022 VRNFNNWKDI

-2090 HAYCKKVHEGA
+2090 HAYCKKLHEGA

-2113 VRRTLGSSRVH
+2113 IRRTIGSSRVH

-2131 GSSMMRLFVM
+2131 GSSIMRLFVM

-2191 IALGFENPFKDED
+2191 IALGFENPFKDEE
-2204 DDDEKLSKLNQEL
+2204 DDDEELSKLNQEL

-2256 KTLLGSFNHAGKVMR
+2256 KILLGSFNHAGKVMR

-2286 NTAAVL
+2286 NTGAVL
-2292 FKMPKAPFTII
+2292 FKMPKAPFNVI

>member
-168 YLELR
+168 YLDLR

-204 MNKLPKGSPLRK
+204 MNKLPKDSPLRK

-249 NADVSSVAKAW
+249 NADVASVAKAW

-324 NPNDAAVYINAN
+324 DPNDAAVYINAN

-350 GYMQTATPEKIAKE
+350 GYMQTANPEKIAKE

-440 DNEIEAIVKS
+440 DNEIETIVKS

-469 SRAMIANP
+469 SRAMVANP
-477 ENPAEWLRKN
+477 SNPAEWLKKN
-487 KLRFENAGKAG
+487 RLRFENAGEKPA
-498 KNKGGWLQ
+498 NNGWLQ
-506 SVGEH
+506 
-511 AKSANKEQ
+511 
-519 LKAAKEMAAN
+519 AAAFVNEYKNTESFM
-529 GADEKEIYK
+529 KEIASLDKNEFNKRSYK
-538 KTGWHRGVDGKWR
+538 YKHKNGGTYEVLSTNFGHVKNGTHNLTPEQWDDILTNLDDINSIEEARISDAKGLHGGTIVFQKVKGTLGTYGVITEYSTSGRVFVTTAGMDGG
-551 FEIPDN
+551 P
-557 IDGIDIDVLQSQG
+557 
-570 DEGISL
+570 
-576 QDLYHNDALFAAYPE
+576 
-591 LKNVNIFKETMEGNI
+591 NVNVNNWAKKVRGSQI
-606 LGYANGNEN
+606 LQQ
-615 KIALRK
+615 K
-621 EIVEIRALKNFADFM
+621 ALKLTA
-636 GRVKSDIESSNVEDK
+636 GKVGQSSYTKILQERLGIVKR
-651 EAIVSLIDKAVANP
+651 
-665 SAVTDADIKT
+665 
-675 ISSAISDQFYND
+675 FY
-687 NIKSIDLDSLLFG
+687 KQL
-700 AEPGDEAPETKAKE
+700 
-714 TFDYI
+714 
-719 KNYVENIEQSRNKL
+719 
-733 KRKFGEVLTHEIQ
+733 
-746 HIIQAQEGF
+746 
-755 AKGGNQRSVRKNLD
+755 
-769 EAGVGYNPE
+769 
-778 LKDLDLYWNLA
+778 
-789 GEQEARRTGTLA
+789 
-801 QMQSEM
+801 
-807 RRLKEQESPDAKKIE
+807 
-822 ELQNKIDELVLGTND
+822 
-837 KDSAIVYFGD
+837 
-847 KPVVSYSEEGTVEK
+847 EK
-861 GQVAP
+861 GQIAP
-866 QDDGS
+866 QVDGS
-871 YIVSLFK
+871 YIISLFK
-878 GADASTVIHETG
+878 HADASTVIHETG

-950 IMDGKA
+950 VMDGKA

-1019 PKELTGKLSD
+1019 PKEITGKLSD

-1319 LKAPTKER
+1319 LKAPMKER

-1600 DVENLLLQQLDE
+1600 DVENLLLQQLNE

-1784 LSKHITKEDIEF
+1784 LSKHITNEDIVF

-2256 KTLLGSFNHAGKVMR
+2256 KILLGSFSHAGKVMR
-2271 GEKEVFTQETAEVTA
+2271 GEEEVFAQETAEVTA

-2292 FKMPKAPFTII
+2292 FKMPKAPFNII

>member
-168 YLELR
+168 YLDLR

-204 MNKLPKGSPLRK
+204 MNKLPEGSPLRK

-249 NADVSSVAKAW
+249 NADVASVAKAW

-324 NPNDAAVYINAN
+324 DPNDAAVYINAN

-350 GYMQTATPEKIAKE
+350 GYMQTANPEKIAKE

-440 DNEIEAIVKS
+440 DNEIETIVKS

-469 SRAMIANP
+469 SRAMVANP
-477 ENPAEWLRKN
+477 SNPAEWLKKN
-487 KLRFENAGKAG
+487 RLRFENAGKKPA
-498 KNKGGWLQ
+498 NNGWLQ
-506 SVGEH
+506 
-511 AKSANKEQ
+511 
-519 LKAAKEMAAN
+519 AAAFVNEYKNTESFM
-529 GADEKEIYK
+529 KEIASLDKNEFNKRSYK
-538 KTGWHRGVDGKWR
+538 YKHKNGGTYEVLSTNFGHVKNGTHNLTPEQWDDILTNLDDINSIEEARISDAKGLHGGTIVFQKVKGTLGTYGVITEYSTSGRVFVTTAGMDGG
-551 FEIPDN
+551 P
-557 IDGIDIDVLQSQG
+557 
-570 DEGISL
+570 
-576 QDLYHNDALFAAYPE
+576 
-591 LKNVNIFKETMEGNI
+591 NVNVNNWAKKVRGSQI
-606 LGYANGNEN
+606 LQQ
-615 KIALRK
+615 K
-621 EIVEIRALKNFADFM
+621 ALKLTA
-636 GRVKSDIESSNVEDK
+636 GKVGQSSYTKILQERLGIVKR
-651 EAIVSLIDKAVANP
+651 
-665 SAVTDADIKT
+665 
-675 ISSAISDQFYND
+675 FY
-687 NIKSIDLDSLLFG
+687 KQL
-700 AEPGDEAPETKAKE
+700 
-714 TFDYI
+714 
-719 KNYVENIEQSRNKL
+719 
-733 KRKFGEVLTHEIQ
+733 
-746 HIIQAQEGF
+746 
-755 AKGGNQRSVRKNLD
+755 
-769 EAGVGYNPE
+769 
-778 LKDLDLYWNLA
+778 
-789 GEQEARRTGTLA
+789 
-801 QMQSEM
+801 
-807 RRLKEQESPDAKKIE
+807 
-822 ELQNKIDELVLGTND
+822 
-837 KDSAIVYFGD
+837 
-847 KPVVSYSEEGTVEK
+847 EK
-861 GQVAP
+861 GQIAP
-866 QDDGS
+866 QVDGS
-871 YIVSLFK
+871 YIISLFK
-878 GADASTVIHETG
+878 HADASTVIHETG

-1019 PKELTGKLSD
+1019 PKEITGKLSD

-1243 VNLPP
+1243 VDLPP

-1319 LKAPTKER
+1319 LKAPMKER

-2155 EAHVVANKWR
+2155 EAHVVVNKWR

-2256 KTLLGSFNHAGKVMR
+2256 KILLGSFNHAGKVMR
-2271 GEKEVFTQETAEVTA
+2271 GEKEVFAQETAEVTA

-2292 FKMPKAPFTII
+2292 FKMPKAPFNII

>member
-168 YLELR
+168 YLDLR

-204 MNKLPKGSPLRK
+204 MNKLPEGSPLRK

-249 NADVSSVAKAW
+249 NANVSSVAKAW

-324 NPNDAAVYINAN
+324 DPNDAAVYINAN

-350 GYMQTATPEKIAKE
+350 GYMQTANPEKIAKE

-440 DNEIEAIVKS
+440 DNEIETIVKS

-469 SRAMIANP
+469 SRAMVANP
-477 ENPAEWLRKN
+477 SNPAEWLKKN
-487 KLRFENAGKAG
+487 RLRFENAGKKPA
-498 KNKGGWLQ
+498 NNGWLQ
-506 SVGEH
+506 
-511 AKSANKEQ
+511 
-519 LKAAKEMAAN
+519 AAAFVNEYKNTESFM
-529 GADEKEIYK
+529 KEIASLDKNEFNKRSYK
-538 KTGWHRGVDGKWR
+538 YKHKNGGTYEVLSTNFGHVKNGTHNLTPEQWDDILTNLDDINSIEEARISDAKGLHGGTIVFQKVKGTLGTYGVITEYSTSGRVFVTTAGMDGG
-551 FEIPDN
+551 P
-557 IDGIDIDVLQSQG
+557 
-570 DEGISL
+570 
-576 QDLYHNDALFAAYPE
+576 
-591 LKNVNIFKETMEGNI
+591 NVNVNNWAKKVRGSQI
-606 LGYANGNEN
+606 LQQ
-615 KIALRK
+615 K
-621 EIVEIRALKNFADFM
+621 ALKLTA
-636 GRVKSDIESSNVEDK
+636 GKVGQSSYTKILQERLGIVKR
-651 EAIVSLIDKAVANP
+651 
-665 SAVTDADIKT
+665 
-675 ISSAISDQFYND
+675 FY
-687 NIKSIDLDSLLFG
+687 KQL
-700 AEPGDEAPETKAKE
+700 
-714 TFDYI
+714 
-719 KNYVENIEQSRNKL
+719 
-733 KRKFGEVLTHEIQ
+733 
-746 HIIQAQEGF
+746 
-755 AKGGNQRSVRKNLD
+755 
-769 EAGVGYNPE
+769 
-778 LKDLDLYWNLA
+778 
-789 GEQEARRTGTLA
+789 
-801 QMQSEM
+801 
-807 RRLKEQESPDAKKIE
+807 
-822 ELQNKIDELVLGTND
+822 
-837 KDSAIVYFGD
+837 
-847 KPVVSYSEEGTVEK
+847 EK
-861 GQVAP
+861 GQIAP
-866 QDDGS
+866 QVDGS
-871 YIVSLFK
+871 YIISLFK
-878 GADASTVIHETG
+878 HADASTVIHETG

-984 AKDINDDVRGV
+984 AKDINGDVRGV

-1019 PKELTGKLSD
+1019 PKEITGKLSD

-1051 KKYMENFSAERREAI
+1051 KKYMENFRAERREAI

-1078 EEVEKIQAI
+1078 ENVEQIQAI

-1099 QREKG
+1099 QSEKG
-1104 KESYFSKANPVT
+1104 KEPYFSKANPVT

-1131 YADELKW
+1131 YADDELKW

-1261 KKLDNLLKQR
+1261 KKLDNLLQQR

-1434 NAKKAAKKGNI
+1434 NAKKTAKKGNI

-1452 RQQLLNHA
+1452 RQQLFNHA

-1523 LREYVEEMKTNM
+1523 LREYVEEMKANM

-1600 DVENLLLQQLDE
+1600 DVENLLLQQLNE

-1766 MISRK
+1766 MISRE

-1796 AQARINAAS
+1796 AQARINAAR

-2171 AIMRVTSFA
+2171 AIMRVTSFT

-2235 MQYALGINK
+2235 MQYALGISK

-2256 KTLLGSFNHAGKVMR
+2256 KILLGSFNHAGKVMR
-2271 GEKEVFTQETAEVTA
+2271 GEEEVFAQETAEITA

-2292 FKMPKAPFTII
+2292 FKMPKAPFNII

-2323 RRPKAER
+2323 RRPKTER

>member
-168 YLELR
+168 YLDLR

-204 MNKLPKGSPLRK
+204 MNKLPKDSPLRK

-249 NADVSSVAKAW
+249 NADVASVAKAW

-324 NPNDAAVYINAN
+324 DPNDAAVYINAN

-350 GYMQTATPEKIAKE
+350 GYMQTANPEKIAKE

-440 DNEIEAIVKS
+440 DNEIETIVKS

-469 SRAMIANP
+469 SRAMVANP
-477 ENPAEWLRKN
+477 SNPAEWLKKN
-487 KLRFENAGKAG
+487 RLRFENAGKKPA
-498 KNKGGWLQ
+498 NNGWLQ
-506 SVGEH
+506 
-511 AKSANKEQ
+511 
-519 LKAAKEMAAN
+519 AAAFVNEYKNTESFM
-529 GADEKEIYK
+529 KEIASLDKNEFNKRSYK
-538 KTGWHRGVDGKWR
+538 YKHKNGGTYEVLSTNFGHVKNGTHNLTPEQWDDILTNLDDINSIEEARISDAKGLHGGTIVFQKVKGTLGTYGVITEYSTSGRVFVTTAGMDGG
-551 FEIPDN
+551 P
-557 IDGIDIDVLQSQG
+557 
-570 DEGISL
+570 
-576 QDLYHNDALFAAYPE
+576 
-591 LKNVNIFKETMEGNI
+591 NVNVNNWAKKVRGSQI
-606 LGYANGNEN
+606 LQQ
-615 KIALRK
+615 K
-621 EIVEIRALKNFADFM
+621 ALKLTA
-636 GRVKSDIESSNVEDK
+636 GKVGQSSYTKILQERLGIVKR
-651 EAIVSLIDKAVANP
+651 
-665 SAVTDADIKT
+665 
-675 ISSAISDQFYND
+675 FY
-687 NIKSIDLDSLLFG
+687 KQL
-700 AEPGDEAPETKAKE
+700 
-714 TFDYI
+714 
-719 KNYVENIEQSRNKL
+719 
-733 KRKFGEVLTHEIQ
+733 
-746 HIIQAQEGF
+746 
-755 AKGGNQRSVRKNLD
+755 
-769 EAGVGYNPE
+769 
-778 LKDLDLYWNLA
+778 
-789 GEQEARRTGTLA
+789 
-801 QMQSEM
+801 
-807 RRLKEQESPDAKKIE
+807 
-822 ELQNKIDELVLGTND
+822 
-837 KDSAIVYFGD
+837 
-847 KPVVSYSEEGTVEK
+847 EK
-861 GQVAP
+861 GQIAP
-866 QDDGS
+866 QVDGS
-871 YIVSLFK
+871 YIISLFK
-878 GADASTVIHETG
+878 HADASTVIHETG

-950 IMDGKA
+950 VMDGKA

-1019 PKELTGKLSD
+1019 PKEITGKLSD

-1319 LKAPTKER
+1319 LKAPMKER

-1578 NIRAVAKQERK
+1578 NLRAVAKQERK

-1600 DVENLLLQQLDE
+1600 DVENLLLQQLNE

-2256 KTLLGSFNHAGKVMR
+2256 KILLGSFNHAGKVMR
-2271 GEKEVFTQETAEVTA
+2271 GEEEVFAQETAEVTA

>member
-168 YLELR
+168 YLDLR
-173 KQGVDAERAAQA
+173 KQGVDAERATQA

-204 MNKLPKGSPLRK
+204 MNKLPKDSPLRK

-249 NADVSSVAKAW
+249 NADVASVAKAW

-324 NPNDAAVYINAN
+324 DPNDAAVYINAN

-350 GYMQTATPEKIAKE
+350 GYMQTANPEKIAKE

-440 DNEIEAIVKS
+440 DNEIETIVKS

-469 SRAMIANP
+469 SRAMVANP
-477 ENPAEWLRKN
+477 SNPAEWLKKN
-487 KLRFENAGKAG
+487 RLRFENAGKKSA
-498 KNKGGWLQ
+498 NNGWLQ
-506 SVGEH
+506 
-511 AKSANKEQ
+511 
-519 LKAAKEMAAN
+519 AAAFVNEYKNTESFM
-529 GADEKEIYK
+529 KEIASLDKNEFNKRSYK
-538 KTGWHRGVDGKWR
+538 YKHKNGGTYEVLSTNFGHVKNGTHNLTPEQWDDILTNLDDINSIEEARISDAKGLHGGTIVFQKVKGTLGTYGVITEYSTSGRVFVTTAGMDGG
-551 FEIPDN
+551 P
-557 IDGIDIDVLQSQG
+557 
-570 DEGISL
+570 
-576 QDLYHNDALFAAYPE
+576 
-591 LKNVNIFKETMEGNI
+591 NVNVNNWAKKVRGSQI
-606 LGYANGNEN
+606 LQQ
-615 KIALRK
+615 K
-621 EIVEIRALKNFADFM
+621 ALKLTA
-636 GRVKSDIESSNVEDK
+636 GKVGQSSYTKILQERLGIVKR
-651 EAIVSLIDKAVANP
+651 
-665 SAVTDADIKT
+665 
-675 ISSAISDQFYND
+675 FY
-687 NIKSIDLDSLLFG
+687 KQL
-700 AEPGDEAPETKAKE
+700 
-714 TFDYI
+714 
-719 KNYVENIEQSRNKL
+719 
-733 KRKFGEVLTHEIQ
+733 
-746 HIIQAQEGF
+746 
-755 AKGGNQRSVRKNLD
+755 
-769 EAGVGYNPE
+769 
-778 LKDLDLYWNLA
+778 
-789 GEQEARRTGTLA
+789 
-801 QMQSEM
+801 
-807 RRLKEQESPDAKKIE
+807 
-822 ELQNKIDELVLGTND
+822 
-837 KDSAIVYFGD
+837 
-847 KPVVSYSEEGTVEK
+847 EK
-861 GQVAP
+861 GQIAP
-866 QDDGS
+866 QVDGS
-871 YIVSLFK
+871 YIISLFK
-878 GADASTVIHETG
+878 HADASTVIHETG

-1019 PKELTGKLSD
+1019 PKEITGKLSD

-1051 KKYMENFSAERREAI
+1051 KKYMENFRTERREAI

-1078 EEVEKIQAI
+1078 ENVEQIQAI

-1099 QREKG
+1099 QSEKG
-1104 KESYFSKANPVT
+1104 KEPYFSKANPVT

-1243 VNLPP
+1243 VDLPP

-1452 RQQLLNHA
+1452 RQQLFNHA
-1460 LARKSVQLAKEFA
+1460 LTRKSVQLAKEFA

-1523 LREYVEEMKTNM
+1523 LREYVEEMKANM

-1600 DVENLLLQQLDE
+1600 DVENLLLQQLNE

-1970 SKAADW
+1970 SKTADW
-1976 LRRAAVATSIM
+1976 LRRVAVATSIM

-2165 AGQKKD
+2165 AGQKQD

-2256 KTLLGSFNHAGKVMR
+2256 KILLGSFNHAGKVMR
-2271 GEKEVFTQETAEVTA
+2271 GEEEVFAQETAEVTA

-2292 FKMPKAPFTII
+2292 FKMPKAPFNII

>member
-89 KADPNYRPYNDFAT
+89 KADPNYSPYNDFAT

-324 NPNDAAVYINAN
+324 DPNDAAVYINAN

-350 GYMQTATPEKIAKE
+350 GYMQTANPEKIAKE

-440 DNEIEAIVKS
+440 DNEIETIVKS

-469 SRAMIANP
+469 SRAMVANP
-477 ENPAEWLRKN
+477 SNPAEWLKKN
-487 KLRFENAGKAG
+487 RLRFENAGKKPA
-498 KNKGGWLQ
+498 NNGWLQ
-506 SVGEH
+506 
-511 AKSANKEQ
+511 
-519 LKAAKEMAAN
+519 AAAFVNEYKNTESFM
-529 GADEKEIYK
+529 KEIASLDKNEFNKRSYK
-538 KTGWHRGVDGKWR
+538 YKHKNGGTYEVLSTNFGHVKNGTHNLTPEQWDDILTNLDDINSIEEARISDAKGLHGGTIVFQKVKGTLGTYGVITEYSTSGRVFVTTAGMDGG
-551 FEIPDN
+551 P
-557 IDGIDIDVLQSQG
+557 
-570 DEGISL
+570 
-576 QDLYHNDALFAAYPE
+576 
-591 LKNVNIFKETMEGNI
+591 NVNVNNWAKKVRGSQI
-606 LGYANGNEN
+606 LQQ
-615 KIALRK
+615 K
-621 EIVEIRALKNFADFM
+621 ALKLTA
-636 GRVKSDIESSNVEDK
+636 GKVGQSSYTKILQERLGIVKR
-651 EAIVSLIDKAVANP
+651 
-665 SAVTDADIKT
+665 
-675 ISSAISDQFYND
+675 FY
-687 NIKSIDLDSLLFG
+687 KQL
-700 AEPGDEAPETKAKE
+700 
-714 TFDYI
+714 
-719 KNYVENIEQSRNKL
+719 
-733 KRKFGEVLTHEIQ
+733 
-746 HIIQAQEGF
+746 
-755 AKGGNQRSVRKNLD
+755 
-769 EAGVGYNPE
+769 
-778 LKDLDLYWNLA
+778 
-789 GEQEARRTGTLA
+789 
-801 QMQSEM
+801 
-807 RRLKEQESPDAKKIE
+807 
-822 ELQNKIDELVLGTND
+822 
-837 KDSAIVYFGD
+837 
-847 KPVVSYSEEGTVEK
+847 EK
-861 GQVAP
+861 GQIAP
-866 QDDGS
+866 QVDGS
-871 YIVSLFK
+871 YIISLFK
-878 GADASTVIHETG
+878 HADASTVIHEMG

-1019 PKELTGKLSD
+1019 PKEITGKLSD

-1243 VNLPP
+1243 VDLPP

-1327 LVRERVNDLVHEKF
+1327 LVRERVNDLAHEKF

-1452 RQQLLNHA
+1452 RQQLFNHA

-1600 DVENLLLQQLDE
+1600 DVENLLLQQLNE

-1970 SKAADW
+1970 SKTADW

-2256 KTLLGSFNHAGKVMR
+2256 KILLGSFNHAGKVMR
-2271 GEKEVFTQETAEVTA
+2271 GEEEVFAQETAEVTA

-2292 FKMPKAPFTII
+2292 FKMPKAPFNII

>member
-440 DNEIEAIVKS
+440 DNEIETIVKS

-469 SRAMIANP
+469 SRAMVANP
-477 ENPAEWLRKN
+477 SNPAEWLKKN
-487 KLRFENAGKAG
+487 RLRFENAGKKPA
-498 KNKGGWLQ
+498 NNGWLQ
-506 SVGEH
+506 
-511 AKSANKEQ
+511 
-519 LKAAKEMAAN
+519 AAAFVNEYKNTESFM
-529 GADEKEIYK
+529 KEIASLDKNEFNKRSYK
-538 KTGWHRGVDGKWR
+538 YKHKNGGTYEVLSTNFGHVKNGTHNLTPEQWDDILTNLDDINSIEEARISDAKGLHGGTIVFQKVKGTLGTYGVITEYSTSGRVFVTTAGMDG
-551 FEIPDN
+551 
-557 IDGIDIDVLQSQG
+557 GS
-570 DEGISL
+570 
-576 QDLYHNDALFAAYPE
+576 
-591 LKNVNIFKETMEGNI
+591 NVNVNNWAKKVRGSQI
-606 LGYANGNEN
+606 LQQ
-615 KIALRK
+615 K
-621 EIVEIRALKNFADFM
+621 ALKLTA
-636 GRVKSDIESSNVEDK
+636 GKVGQSSYTKILQERLGIVKR
-651 EAIVSLIDKAVANP
+651 
-665 SAVTDADIKT
+665 
-675 ISSAISDQFYND
+675 FY
-687 NIKSIDLDSLLFG
+687 KQL
-700 AEPGDEAPETKAKE
+700 
-714 TFDYI
+714 
-719 KNYVENIEQSRNKL
+719 
-733 KRKFGEVLTHEIQ
+733 
-746 HIIQAQEGF
+746 
-755 AKGGNQRSVRKNLD
+755 
-769 EAGVGYNPE
+769 
-778 LKDLDLYWNLA
+778 
-789 GEQEARRTGTLA
+789 
-801 QMQSEM
+801 
-807 RRLKEQESPDAKKIE
+807 
-822 ELQNKIDELVLGTND
+822 
-837 KDSAIVYFGD
+837 
-847 KPVVSYSEEGTVEK
+847 EK
-861 GQVAP
+861 GQIAP
-866 QDDGS
+866 QVDGS
-871 YIVSLFK
+871 YIISLFK
-878 GADASTVIHETG
+878 HADASTVIHETG

-1019 PKELTGKLSD
+1019 PKEITGKLSD
-1029 ASKESLKTKIL
+1029 ASKENLKTKIL

-1319 LKAPTKER
+1319 LKAPMKER

-1421 SRRFMIAERRAAA
+1421 SRRFMIVERRAAA

-1970 SKAADW
+1970 SKTADW

-2256 KTLLGSFNHAGKVMR
+2256 KILLGSFNHAGKVMR
-2271 GEKEVFTQETAEVTA
+2271 GEEEVFAQETAEVTA

-2292 FKMPKAPFTII
+2292 FKMPKAPFNII